1 MPARMNT
8 TKPTSCGITYQS
20 SASCAATMSTS
31 ESEPAMRI
39 TPSTESA
46 SDTSYETSCAQV
58 RIEPSSENFE
68 SDAQPPMM
76 KP

>member
-1 MPARMNT
+1 MPARMKT
-8 TKPTSCGITYQS
+8 AKPTICGSTYQS

-58 RIEPSSENFE
+58 RIDPRRENFE
-68 SDAQPPMM
+68 SDAQPPTM